1 MFWNWPVHSY
11 PNQYD
16 AETFL
21 PACDASFAHVM
32 SSLAGPVSY
41 RMVRFARTP
50 MWFKNLQLHRLPVP
64 WSVTPEQMEKWLAPH
79 VFQPGSSVEMQTQG
93 WASPRDNDS
102 LVYSIN
108 RQMLLVFR
116 AEKKLLPASVVNQV
130 TRARALEVEEQQGF
144 KLGRK
149 QMRELKEQV
158 TDELL
163 PRAFSIRRDTRVWID
178 TVHGWLV
185 IDAASQAVADDV
197 LGLLVKSID
206 QLPLASVR
214 VAQSPVAAMTE
225 WLLTGDAPAG
235 FTLDQDTELRSAA
248 QGNATVRYVGHALDV
263 EDMRRHIEA
272 GKQCM
277 RLAMTWSDRVS
288 FVLTPSL
295 TIRRVTPLDVLKDA
309 SDPTAHNDDEQ
320 FDSDMTLMTG
330 ELARMFA
337 DIVEVLGGEQGGA
350 MLQAAAA

>member
-1 MFWNWPVHSY
+1 
-11 PNQYD
+11 
-16 AETFL
+16 
-21 PACDASFAHVM
+21 
-32 SSLAGPVSY
+32 
-41 RMVRFARTP
+41 
-50 MWFKNLQLHRLPVP
+50 MWFKNLQLHRLPAP
-64 WSVTPEQMEKWLAPH
+64 WKVSPEQMQKWLAPH
-79 VFQPGSSVEMQTQG
+79 AFQPGGSVEMQTQG

-108 RQMLLVFR
+108 GQMLLMFR
-116 AEKKLLPASVVNQV
+116 AEKKLLPASVVTQV
-130 TRARALEVEEQQGF
+130 TKARALELEEQQGF
-144 KLGRK
+144 KPGRK

-178 TVHGWLV
+178 TLNGWLV
-185 IDAASQAVADDV
+185 IDAASQTVAEEV
-197 LGLLVKSID
+197 IGLLVKSVD
-206 QLPLASVR
+206 QLPLVSVR

-225 WLLTGDAPAG
+225 WLLSGEAPPG
-235 FTLDQDTELRSAA
+235 FTLDQDTELRSPA
-248 QGNATVRYVGHALDV
+248 QGNATVRYVGHTLDV

-277 RLAMTWSDRVS
+277 RLAMTWNDRIS

-295 TIRRVTPLDVLKDA
+295 TIKRIAPLDVIKDA
-309 SDPTAHNDDEQ
+309 GDPTAQHDDEI

-337 DIVEVLGGEQGGA
+337 DIVEVLGGEQGDA
-350 MLQAAAA
+350 MFQAAAA

>member
-1 MFWNWPVHSY
+1 
-11 PNQYD
+11 
-16 AETFL
+16 
-21 PACDASFAHVM
+21 
-32 SSLAGPVSY
+32 
-41 RMVRFARTP
+41 
-50 MWFKNLQLHRLPVP
+50 MWFKNLQLHRLPAP

-79 VFQPGSSVEMQTQG
+79 AFQPGSSVEMQTQG

-130 TRARALEVEEQQGF
+130 TKARALEVEEQQGF

-178 TVHGWLV
+178 TVNGWLV
-185 IDAASQAVADDV
+185 IDAASQAIADDV

-214 VAQSPVAAMTE
+214 VAQSPVAAMTG
-225 WLLTGDAPAG
+225 WLLSGDAPAG

-295 TIRRVTPLDVLKDA
+295 TIKRVTPLDVIKDA
-309 SDPTAHNDDEQ
+309 SDPTAQNDDEQ

-330 ELARMFA
+330 ELVRMFA
-337 DIVEVLGGEQGGA
+337 DIVEVLGGEQGDT